1 MKKKTSLSNF
11 LKSCGLKEARTSK
24 PPLKF
29 KIQKEEI
36 KSIDLDFKSDGR
48 LEICIS
54 YKSGAK
60 AFIRASIDKVLFKS
74 SKSKSNPKVSIPD
87 IKFK

>member
-1 MKKKTSLSNF
+1 MKKTSLSNL
-11 LKSCGLKEARTSK
+11 LKSCGLKEAVSSK

-29 KIQKEEI
+29 KIQKEEM
-36 KSIDLDFKSDGR
+36 KSIDLNFKSDRR

-60 AFIRASIDKVLFKS
+60 SFIRASIDKVLFKS
-74 SKSKSNPKVSIPD
+74 SKSKSNPKVSVPG